1 MAEEPVKPDAP
12 LAGPALRQY
21 AGPLHRFLAK
31 RLRRPQDVD
40 DLAQEVF
47 VRLLRLERPEL
58 VRRPQAY
65 LFSVAAN
72 LVREFRIRSN
82 RELERVAY
90 DSDAAD
96 EAADNP
102 PELHPDELSDRI
114 AIQQQIERSLA
125 QLPAVQRAVL
135 LMVKRDGLSHKEV
148 AKKTGIHVRTVE
160 RYVMEAT
167 ARMLTMEWD
176 Q

>member
-1 MAEEPVKPDAP
+1 MTENPAKRDTR
-12 LAGPALRQY
+12 LAGSAFRQY
-21 AGPLHRFLAK
+21 TGQLHRFLAR
-31 RLRRPQDVD
+31 RLTRPQDAD

-58 VRRPQAY
+58 IRKPQAY

-72 LVREFRIRSN
+72 LVREFRIRTN
-82 RELERVAY
+82 REHEQLDY

-102 PELHPDELSDRI
+102 SQVLLDELPDRL
-114 AIQQQIERSLA
+114 AIQQQLQRALA
-125 QLPAVQRAVL
+125 QLPPLQRAVL
-135 LMVKRDGLSHKEV
+135 LLVKRDGLSHKE
-148 AKKTGIHVRTVE
+148 AARKTGIHVRTVE

-176 Q
+176 R